1 MRCEVSDAD
10 VKGDVSS
17 VELINDQFCV
27 IILSRGGRAGKGL
40 PRRLSTRFGA
50 RESAAPKEA
59 KCTAKSFDVLGPHP
73 KFGSKMACCSGSL
86 LVLQGE
92 YSKKSAKS
100 LRAVKQVPTGS
111 LRLKLRENQV
121 YRGAQA

>member
-10 VKGDVSS
+10 VKGDVGSS
-17 VELINDQFCV
+17 VELMINDQFCV
-27 IILSRGGRAGKGL
+27 IILSRQGEGKRAALGG
-40 PRRLSTRFGA
+40 
-50 RESAAPKEA
+50 
-59 KCTAKSFDVLGPHP
+59 
-73 KFGSKMACCSGSL
+73 L